1 MLTNGGISVVIESS
15 GRIRLVEASEGEND
29 PVIIALVSG
38 VVFVVSKE
46 NPLLGDVVSEESA
59 VILDEENNVCKVVF
73 DVLTVFVVDADV
85 LSRELDSLESVP
97 FVSLLVSDRSLLPP
111 VFLLFNVETVFDL
124 REVDSLNNL

>member
-46 NPLLGDVVSEESA
+46 NPLLGDVVSEEST

-111 VFLLFNVETVFDL
+111 VFLLFKVETVFDL
-124 REVDSLNNL
+124 MEVDSLNNL